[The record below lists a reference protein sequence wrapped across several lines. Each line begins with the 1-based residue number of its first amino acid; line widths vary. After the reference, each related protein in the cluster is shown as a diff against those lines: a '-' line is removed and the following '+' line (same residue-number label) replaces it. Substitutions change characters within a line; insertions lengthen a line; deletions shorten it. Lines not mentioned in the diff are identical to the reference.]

1 MEEDDFDVCRHL
13 GLWDGQAWPGCF
25 LLWVFGGRAKPIIQK
40 WKLLVRR

>member
-25 LLWVFGGRAKPIIQK
+25 LLWVFLGVGQSESFRSGNS
-40 WKLLVRR
+40 W